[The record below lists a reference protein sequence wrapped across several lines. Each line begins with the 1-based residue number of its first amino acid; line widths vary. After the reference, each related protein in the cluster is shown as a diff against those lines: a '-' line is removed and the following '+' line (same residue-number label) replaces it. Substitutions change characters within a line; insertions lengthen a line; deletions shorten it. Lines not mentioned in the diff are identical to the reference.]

1 MPLHGKKEKTMKLNG
16 TIPDSPP
23 ELVLRVAL
31 AVAMLAAG
39 ANAAEHADCAV
50 TPPVGAKSSEFKS
63 VTVRMCT
70 YNIGWAAGS
79 PTHPGCWA
87 SRRADVAAL
96 VRSSSP
102 DVVAFQEVVPAQ
114 AGYLRGKMPEYGF
127 AGEYRN
133 EDRTSGQGNLVA
145 WRRDRFELVET
156 RTFWLSETPDV
167 PGSKS
172 WGSGWRRTCTLAALR
187 EKRTGVRI
195 CVASVHLDCASSLA
209 KEEGMRLVLRRL
221 PEFSAGA
228 PVILAGDFNSNET
241 DTAPMLA
248 AKEMT
253 YALYASETPPTGPW
267 GTTCAGFRRKSPPMS
282 FADAQRV
289 PLSERCTKD
298 GTRRYGERIDY
309 IFVSKGVR
317 VLDYATYDVLRPGL
331 DLYPSDHFP
340 VVATLMVN
348 YPDAPH
354 KQNNPSL

>member
-1 MPLHGKKEKTMKLNG
+1 MNRNHVCIDVAALLL
-16 TIPDSPP
+16 S
-23 ELVLRVAL
+23 LVV
-31 AVAMLAAG
+31 AAG
-39 ANAAEHADCAV
+39 AETIQMPLGRPVNRPVPMKRSEGGAV
-50 TPPVGAKSSEFKS
+50 RV
-63 VTVRMCT
+63 CT

-79 PTHPGCWA
+79 PSHPGCWA

-114 AGYLRGKMPEYGF
+114 AAYLRGKMPEYGF

-187 EKRTGVRI
+187 EKRTGIRI
-195 CVASVHLDCASSLA
+195 CVASVHLDCASPLA

-228 PVILAGDFNSNET
+228 PVVLAGDFNSNET
-241 DTAPMLA
+241 EPAPMLA

-289 PLSERCTKD
+289 PLSERCTKE

-317 VLDYATYDVLRPGL
+317 VLDYATYDVLRPDL

-340 VVATLMVN
+340 VVATLKF
-348 YPDAPH
+348 P
-354 KQNNPSL
+354 

>member
-1 MPLHGKKEKTMKLNG
+1 MEKA
-16 TIPDSPP
+16 TIAFLFS
-23 ELVLRVAL
+23 L
-31 AVAMLAAG
+31 AVAAG
-39 ANAAEHADCAV
+39 AETIQVPPSRTV
-50 TPPVGAKSSEFKS
+50 TSSVSMPRREVGA
-63 VTVRMCT
+63 VRVCT

-79 PTHPGCWA
+79 PSHPGCWA

-96 VRSSSP
+96 VCSNSP
-102 DVVAFQEVVPAQ
+102 DVVAFQEVGPAQ

-145 WRRDRFELVET
+145 WRRDRFDLVET

-195 CVASVHLDCASSLA
+195 CVASVHLDCASPLA

-241 DTAPMLA
+241 EPAPMLA

-253 YALYASETPPTGPW
+253 YALYASETPPSGPW
-267 GTTCAGFRRKSPPMS
+267 GTTCAGFRRKSPPTS

-317 VLDYATYDVLRPGL
+317 VLDYATYDDLRPGL

-340 VVATLMVN
+340 VVATLFVMAE
-348 YPDAPH
+348 APCNCGDPAQWPFD
-354 KQNNPSL
+354 KP

>member
-1 MPLHGKKEKTMKLNG
+1 VKNGDAPGAETFQMPSGGPVNRPVPMKRSEG
-16 TIPDSPP
+16 GA
-23 ELVLRVAL
+23 VRV
-31 AVAMLAAG
+31 
-39 ANAAEHADCAV
+39 
-50 TPPVGAKSSEFKS
+50 
-63 VTVRMCT
+63 CT

-114 AGYLRGKMPEYGF
+114 AG
-127 AGEYRN
+127 
-133 EDRTSGQGNLVA
+133 
-145 WRRDRFELVET
+145 
-156 RTFWLSETPDV
+156 
-167 PGSKS
+167 
-172 WGSGWRRTCTLAALR
+172 
-187 EKRTGVRI
+187 
-195 CVASVHLDCASSLA
+195 
-209 KEEGMRLVLRRL
+209 
-221 PEFSAGA
+221 A
-228 PVILAGDFNSNET
+228 PVVLAGDFNSNET
-241 DTAPMLA
+241 DTAPMFA

-267 GTTCAGFRRKSPPMS
+267 GTTCAGFRRKSPPTS

-289 PLSERCTKD
+289 PLSERCTKE

-348 YPDAPH
+348 YPDEHH
-354 KQNNPSL
+354 KQNNLRNDGRAQMARTS

>member
-1 MPLHGKKEKTMKLNG
+1 MPLHGKKKRRKEPGLKKATTAFLL
-16 TIPDSPP
+16 S
-23 ELVLRVAL
+23 L
-31 AVAMLAAG
+31 AVA
-39 ANAAEHADCAV
+39 
-50 TPPVGAKSSEFKS
+50 VGAETIQMPPGRDTVNRPVPMQRSEGGA
-63 VTVRMCT
+63 VRVCT

-114 AGYLRGKMPEYGF
+114 AGYLRGTMPEYGF

-133 EDRTSGQGNLVA
+133 ADRKSGQGNLVA

-172 WGSGWRRTCTLAALR
+172 WGSGWLRTCTLAALR

-221 PEFSAGA
+221 PNSR
-228 PVILAGDFNSNET
+228 LALRSFLPAIS
-241 DTAPMLA
+241 TA
-248 AKEMT
+248 
-253 YALYASETPPTGPW
+253 
-267 GTTCAGFRRKSPPMS
+267 
-282 FADAQRV
+282 
-289 PLSERCTKD
+289 
-298 GTRRYGERIDY
+298 TRPI
-309 IFVSKGVR
+309 
-317 VLDYATYDVLRPGL
+317 LRPCL
-331 DLYPSDHFP
+331 P
-340 VVATLMVN
+340 
-348 YPDAPH
+348 
-354 KQNNPSL
+354 QRR

>member
-1 MPLHGKKEKTMKLNG
+1 MKKATTAFLL
-16 TIPDSPP
+16 S
-23 ELVLRVAL
+23 LVV
-31 AVAMLAAG
+31 AAG
-39 ANAAEHADCAV
+39 AEAIQMPLRRDSVHRPVPMKRSEGEAV
-50 TPPVGAKSSEFKS
+50 RV
-63 VTVRMCT
+63 CT

-114 AGYLRGKMPEYGF
+114 AAYLRGKMPEYGF

-221 PEFSAGA
+221 PEFAAGA

-267 GTTCAGFRRKSPPMS
+267 GTTCAGFRRKSPPTS

-289 PLSERCTKD
+289 SLSERCTKD

-340 VVATLMVN
+340 VVATLRVN
-348 YPDAPH
+348 YPDEHH
-354 KQNNPSL
+354 KQGRICIIHRRPLR